1 LECEKINEKTIFND
15 FDSGLGFNMGLFGK
29 IFIGDNDD
37 YKANLRNDVP
47 HLLKSVCSFYSNLL

>member
-1 LECEKINEKTIFND
+1 
-15 FDSGLGFNMGLFGK
+15 MGLFGK
-29 IFIGDNDD
+29 IFIGDNDG

>member
-1 LECEKINEKTIFND
+1 MIRFNNTNKPKNKKLLIFISD
-15 FDSGLGFNMGLFGK
+15 FIRK
-29 IFIGDNDD
+29 IFGGDKDD